1 MAKKYMYFLNEER
14 KKVNILKKIIPVLII
29 FFLLFTSFV
38 VNRISLKNTAVQSIV
53 HDSDYLSTLQ
63 NEVFLAEEQRK
74 QEEALLKAQ
83 QNRFRNLSSE
93 ELDMI
98 NHIYAHKEEKKVF
111 LTFDDGPTS
120 NITPQILDI
129 LIRQFIKVKI
139 HFLMNLIEQ
148 KLHYKEL

>member
-14 KKVNILKKIIPVLII
+14 KKFNILKKIIPVLII

-38 VNRISLKNTAVQSIV
+38 LNQRSLKNTAVQSIV

-98 NHIYAHKEEKKVF
+98 NHIYAHKEEKKYF
-111 LTFDDGPTS
+111 
-120 NITPQILDI
+120 
-129 LIRQFIKVKI
+129 
-139 HFLMNLIEQ
+139 
-148 KLHYKEL
+148 